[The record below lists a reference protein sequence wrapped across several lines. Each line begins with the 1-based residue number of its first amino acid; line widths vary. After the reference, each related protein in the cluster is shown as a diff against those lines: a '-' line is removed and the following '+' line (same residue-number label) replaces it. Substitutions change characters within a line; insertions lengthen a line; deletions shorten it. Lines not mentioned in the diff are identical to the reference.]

1 MYMAVKKQW
10 YEILAPKMFGAPAI
24 AETLAADPKQLI
36 GRTLYVSLPE
46 ISEDFAKFY
55 VKLKVQ
61 IESVEGTKANT
72 KLMGHDVMRE
82 RIYRMVQR
90 YIRRVDCIQDVTTK
104 DGVKLRIKTLLILIK
119 RVGTSRKDAVRK
131 MCKEFV
137 AEVAK
142 ETDCED
148 LMFMIIKG
156 ELQQMVRRACSKAYP
171 IGNIEIRKTE
181 VLSGTIKQSTSGIK
195 PAKRSPGRTLDKKNI
210 KQDNEED

>member
-1 MYMAVKKQW
+1 
-10 YEILAPKMFGAPAI
+10 MFGAPVV
-24 AETLAADPKQLI
+24 AETLAADPKQLL

-55 VKLKVQ
+55 VKLKLQVDA
-61 IESVEGTKANT
+61 IEGTKANT
-72 KLMGHDVMRE
+72 KLVGHDVMRE

-90 YIRRVDCIQDVTTK
+90 YIRRVDCIQDVITK
-104 DGVKLRIKTLLILIK
+104 DGVKLRVKTLLILIK
-119 RVGTSRKDAVRK
+119 RVGTSRKDAVRV

-137 AEVAK
+137 AQIAS

-156 ELQQMVRRACSKAYP
+156 ELQQMIRRQCSKAYP

-181 VLSGTIKQSTSGIK
+181 VLSGIIQQSTSEKK
-195 PAKRSPGRTLDKKNI
+195 PAKRSPGRTLDKKE
-210 KQDNEED
+210 KAEKKPKKEENEED